1 MPYLS
6 QLLHR
11 SVDDSWNERVGK
23 LVDVLAPPAHV
34 AALAQQAG
42 APAANV
48 PGEAAPAVLALIVET
63 PDERLLRV
71 LPSQVGR
78 IEHDRIALNVPR
90 ADLRPDAPR
99 PDEVRL
105 VTEVLNKQV
114 VDLGHKRVVRVND
127 IRLDDDWHL
136 LGLDCTNLGLVRW
149 LVPAGVYET
158 LARRFSAPLL
168 LWDQTGLL
176 PTRDQEPSAG
186 ALAAEP
192 ERAAA
197 SGAAPLAAQARDSG
211 PLALLHPADI
221 ADILHDLSPEEGSR
235 VLASLDTETAAET
248 LEEIEREHQLRLLE
262 RMASERAADLL
273 EEMGPDSAADL
284 LAELPEARAQEL
296 LGLMQREESEEVQEL
311 LAYDEDSAGG
321 MMTTYF
327 VLVGQD
333 RTAEEA
339 LVRVRAAIHDDVR
352 VAYVYCVA
360 DDTHEDEEQR
370 LLGVASLWELLAAD
384 PERPLSEL
392 METSIISVRPD
403 TDPQTVA
410 ETMAKYNLLAL
421 PVLDEQGCL
430 QGIVTVDDAL
440 DVLLPP
446 NRRRRARRMY

>member
-34 AALAQQAG
+34 ATLAQQVG
-42 APAANV
+42 APAANLL
-48 PGEAAPAVLALIVET
+48 GEAAPAVLALIVET
-63 PDERLLRV
+63 PDERLLRL

-90 ADLRPDAPR
+90 SDLRPDAPQ
-99 PDEVRL
+99 PEEVRL

-114 VDLGHKRVVRVND
+114 VDLAHKRVVRVND

-149 LVPAGVYET
+149 LVPASVYET

-176 PTRDQEPSAG
+176 PTRDQELSAEVS
-186 ALAAEP
+186 ASEP

-197 SGAAPLAAQARDSG
+197 SGAASLAPQARDSG

-339 LVRVRAAIHDDVR
+339 LVRVRAAINDDVR

-360 DDTHEDEEQR
+360 DDTHEEEQR

-384 PERPLSEL
+384 PERPLREL
-392 METSIISVRPD
+392 METSIISVQPD

-421 PVLDEQGCL
+421 PVLDKQGCL

>member
-23 LVDVLAPPAHV
+23 LMDVVVPPTHV
-34 AALAQQAG
+34 AALTQQVG
-42 APAANV
+42 APAAGPSV
-48 PGEAAPAVLALIVET
+48 PGDAAPLVLALVVET
-63 PDERLLRV
+63 PDEELVRV
-71 LPSQVGR
+71 LPAQVGR
-78 IEHDRIALNVPR
+78 VEHDRLALNVPR
-90 ADLRPDAPR
+90 ADLQPYLPQ

-105 VTEVLNKQV
+105 DDEVLNKQV
-114 VDLGHKRVVRVND
+114 VDLAHKRVVRVND
-127 IRLDDDWHL
+127 IRLDDNWHL
-136 LGLDCTNLGLVRW
+136 LGLDCTNLGLLRW
-149 LVPAGVYET
+149 LVPASVYET

-176 PTRDQEPSAG
+176 PVRPQAEAP
-186 ALAAEP
+186 AEP
-192 ERAAA
+192 EPRQP
-197 SGAAPLAAQARDSG
+197 SESG
-211 PLALLHPADI
+211 PLGQLHPADI
-221 ADILHDLSPEEGSR
+221 ADILHDLSSEEGSR

-262 RMASERAADLL
+262 RMDRERAADLL

-284 LAELPEARAQEL
+284 LAELPEQRAQEL

-311 LAYDEDSAGG
+311 LAYEEDSAGG

-360 DDTHEDEEQR
+360 DDTREEEEQR
-370 LLGVASLWELLAAD
+370 LLGVVSLWELLAAD
-384 PERPLSEL
+384 PEQPLHDF
-392 METSIISVRPD
+392 METSIISVPPD
-403 TDPQTVA
+403 ADPQTVA
-410 ETMAKYNLLAL
+410 EMMAKYNLLAL
-421 PVLDEQGCL
+421 PVLDKQGCL

>member
-71 LPSQVGR
+71 LPGQVGR

-90 ADLRPDAPR
+90 ADLRPDAPQ

-158 LARRFSAPLL
+158 LARRFSSPLL

-176 PTRDQEPSAG
+176 PTRDQERLCRGFGRRAGTRGSLRRCSTCCAGEGLGAAG
-186 ALAAEP
+186 A
-192 ERAAA
+192 
-197 SGAAPLAAQARDSG
+197 AAPCRYC
-211 PLALLHPADI
+211 
-221 ADILHDLSPEEGSR
+221 R
-235 VLASLDTETAAET
+235 Y
-248 LEEIEREHQLRLLE
+248 
-262 RMASERAADLL
+262 
-273 EEMGPDSAADL
+273 SA
-284 LAELPEARAQEL
+284 
-296 LGLMQREESEEVQEL
+296 
-311 LAYDEDSAGG
+311 
-321 MMTTYF
+321 
-327 VLVGQD
+327 
-333 RTAEEA
+333 
-339 LVRVRAAIHDDVR
+339 
-352 VAYVYCVA
+352 
-360 DDTHEDEEQR
+360 
-370 LLGVASLWELLAAD
+370 
-384 PERPLSEL
+384 
-392 METSIISVRPD
+392 
-403 TDPQTVA
+403 
-410 ETMAKYNLLAL
+410 
-421 PVLDEQGCL
+421 
-430 QGIVTVDDAL
+430 
-440 DVLLPP
+440 
-446 NRRRRARRMY
+446 